1 MTARTLWQLREGY
14 LGWALLA
21 VGCLALMAGACV
33 WLTGC
38 KPSMTPA
45 DAAVVSQET
54 DEQATCVELYKPD
67 TAKID
72 ACRAQVKAKYDAYW
86 RTHFMPDGGAK

>member
-1 MTARTLWQLREGY
+1 MKTLRMCRWY
-14 LGWALLA
+14 FSGWELLLLA
-21 VGCLALMAGACV
+21 LVGCGSATPL
-33 WLTGC
+33 
-38 KPSMTPA
+38 PA
-45 DAAVVSQET
+45 DAAVVAQES
-54 DEQATCVELYKPD
+54 DEQGACVELYKPD